1 MNKSIIIDINK
12 QKGFQVNTDW
22 QLVVTTYQEK
32 GNDTGLV
39 RILFAIDQDEKFHE
53 IDETSVTNPIVWISS
68 GYSDIT
74 KQYQPGDLLLLEK
87 FSESDKFSDNY
98 QNTKIE
104 ERADYWSTS
113 KVISSVEESR
123 MVPVIDSELPDKATG
138 ILKYTSELP
147 KNQFF
152 IRNNGYAYGPFH
164 HVIENDGQIKVE
176 PHTQLSLSLQQN
188 FVAKLPIDRL
198 QENNLIVSPNTN
210 GSGMFH
216 SYLTSLKEIKKYI
229 VEIQQEDFI
238 NNAQLVSY
246 FSKNG
251 FGKGKSPLSKKN
263 AETLKA
269 AIGEQSKKN
278 IQLSRDPRVARLN
291 DILGDYVTTSD
302 QSKTI
307 IDDWLNSSNGQKFL
321 ESYFEKNP
329 DLISKHS
336 TEVDDTEQKI
346 NDLRATKQQLEL
358 EISKEKN
365 HLAKEKENSKQE
377 LIRLQ
382 TEREQEKK
390 KSEQEFLQSLS
401 IEVQNLEEKKRA
413 LNQELLGI
421 VDKVKEAKSIET
433 LEADHQFLKRTV
445 DGIKEDIKIQ
455 EATLKNPNLEVDM
468 KELVVKLD
476 LLQGRATRSVS
487 ENNQYIPSAVHSSQ
501 TLSAETIINDITN
514 KFEEGGRTYSFIE
527 MANLL
532 ITVQQSFM
540 TVLKGRPGSG
550 KTSSVIRLAQ
560 AHSITGRSDFSDDF
574 LNVPV
579 SRGWVSGR
587 DFIGFYNALNNTYQP
602 SRTGIYQFLKNGQ
615 IELENKMLRIIL
627 LDEANLSPMEHYMSD
642 LIGMFDPEGRSRPIC
657 TGSLKESEKYLD
669 VPDNIRIIATI
680 NSDGTTELL
689 SPRMCDRVPVI
700 SMDYQNPDSTD
711 IYSNISLD
719 GAVPYDVLEKCFGV
733 KPDLDDSDISIK
745 IKNIVDLMEQQDR
758 NLGRSIIVSSRKK
771 NAIKNY
777 YKVAISF
784 MNETQAADFAI
795 SQYLL
800 PLIDGSGKGFSSRLD
815 SIKVACDNN
824 GYERSKFLLEDIIS
838 IGQENIDNYS
848 FF

>member
-1 MNKSIIIDINK
+1 
-12 QKGFQVNTDW
+12 
-22 QLVVTTYQEK
+22 
-32 GNDTGLV
+32 
-39 RILFAIDQDEKFHE
+39 
-53 IDETSVTNPIVWISS
+53 
-68 GYSDIT
+68 
-74 KQYQPGDLLLLEK
+74 
-87 FSESDKFSDNY
+87 
-98 QNTKIE
+98 
-104 ERADYWSTS
+104 
-113 KVISSVEESR
+113 

-138 ILKYTSELP
+138 ILNYNNELP
-147 KNQFF
+147 KSQFF
-152 IRNNGYAYGPFH
+152 IKNSDFIYGPFH
-164 HVIENDGQIKVE
+164 HVIENDGQIKAE
-176 PHTQLSLSLQQN
+176 PHTQLALSLQQN
-188 FVAKLPIDRL
+188 FVAKIPTQSLK
-198 QENNLIVSPNTN
+198 ENNLIVTPNAD
-210 GSGMFH
+210 GVGMFH
-216 SYLTSLKEIKKYI
+216 SYLTNLKEIKKHI
-229 VEIQQEDFI
+229 SEIHQEDFI

-269 AIGEQSKKN
+269 AIAEQSKKN
-278 IQLSRDPRVARLN
+278 VQLSRDPRLVRLN
-291 DILGDYVTTSD
+291 DVLGDYVTTSD

-307 IDDWLNSSNGQKFL
+307 IDDWLNSKNGQEFL
-321 ESYFEKNP
+321 ESYFKENP
-329 DLISKHS
+329 DIISKHS
-336 TEVDDTEQKI
+336 TEVDETEQEI
-346 NDLRATKQQLEL
+346 NVLRATKQQLEL

-365 HLAKEKENSKQE
+365 HLLKEKQNSKLE
-377 LIRLQ
+377 LIKLQ
-382 TEREQEKK
+382 DEIKQEVK
-390 KSEQEFLQSLS
+390 KSEQEVLQSLS
-401 IEVQNLEEKKRA
+401 IEVQSLEEKKR
-413 LNQELLGI
+413 LITQELTDI

-445 DGIKEDIKIQ
+445 DSIKEDIKTQ
-455 EATLKNPNLEVDM
+455 RATLMSPNLDKDM
-468 KELVVKLD
+468 TELFVKLE
-476 LLQGRATRSVS
+476 LLQGRSMRSVTGDS
-487 ENNQYIPSAVHSSQ
+487 QYVPSSVYTEQKPSA
-501 TLSAETIINDITN
+501 EIIINDISN

-532 ITVQQSFM
+532 ITTQQSFM

-560 AHSITGRSDFSDDF
+560 AHGITERRGFSDDF

-615 IELENKMLRIIL
+615 VKLDSDKKMLRIIL
-627 LDEANLSPMEHYMSD
+627 LDEANLSPIEHYMSD
-642 LIGMFDPEGRSRPIC
+642 LIGMFDPEGRSRPID
-657 TGSLKESEKYLD
+657 TGSVKDGERYLN
-669 VPDNIRIIATI
+669 VPDNIRLIATI

-711 IYSNISLD
+711 IYSSISLD
-719 GAVPYDVLEKCFGV
+719 GAIPYDILEKYFGI
-733 KPDLDDSDISIK
+733 PLDQDDSEISIK
-745 IKNIVDLMEQQDR
+745 LSNIIDLMELQDR
-758 NLGRSIIVSSRKK
+758 GLGRSIIVSSRKK

-777 YKVAISF
+777 YKVATKF

-800 PLIDGSGKGFSSRLD
+800 PLIDGSGKSFSSRLD
-815 SIKVACDNN
+815 SIRISCDNN